1 MSKLPVVVGGSAL
14 AVYLWSRS
22 RNAPQGGLRPAS
34 VPGDWVWPLPA
45 WNGRAPM
52 ISDGFDSPRPGYPR
66 HGGVD
71 LMYPRLATDSYRP
84 GSSNGSKAFVMPDGT
99 KVLAAAD
106 GVVWSALRT
115 PQGFAVVIQHAKPY
129 ATFYTHLEQLFVAR
143 TARGSSNE
151 RVRAGQPIGI
161 VGASPLDAEHLKHL
175 HFELWNGGAKDK
187 LDPALAMRSWRV
199 VSEPTTT
206 LVARNA
212 SLTYRP
218 LGDRG
223 EPYPQWV
230 RDLKEKSGAYIIRD
244 RESHEIVYVGS
255 SQGSLYETLTRH
267 FQQWRRFKGFW
278 RGQYAEGHD
287 PGLTYDRNAVEVAVR
302 ITRRNDALDEES
314 RLIQRLRPR
323 DNILG
328 QPAEEAVPF

>member
-1 MSKLPVVVGGSAL
+1 MSKLPVLVGGSAL

-22 RNAPQGGLRPAS
+22 RNTTPAIARPTS

-45 WNGRAPM
+45 WNGRAPT
-52 ISDGFDSPRPGYPR
+52 ISDGFDSPRTGYPR

-71 LMYPRLATDSYRP
+71 LMYRRIPTDALRV
-84 GSSNGSKAFVMPDGT
+84 GSPNGSKAFVMPDGT
-99 KVLAAAD
+99 KALAAAD

-115 PQGFAVVIQHAKPY
+115 PQGFAVVIQHAQPF
-129 ATFYTHLEQLFVAR
+129 ATFYTHLEQLLVAE
-143 TARGSSNE
+143 TARGVSNQ

-175 HFELWNGGAKDK
+175 HFELWAGGAKDK
-187 LDPALAMRSWRV
+187 MDPALAMREWRV
-199 VSEPTTT
+199 VAEPPTA

-212 SLTYRP
+212 SLNYRP

-244 RESHEIVYVGS
+244 RETREIVYVGS

-267 FQQWRRFKGFW
+267 FQQ
-278 RGQYAEGHD
+278 
-287 PGLTYDRNAVEVAVR
+287 VR
-302 ITRRNDALDEES
+302 H
-314 RLIQRLRPR
+314 
-323 DNILG
+323 
-328 QPAEEAVPF
+328 EAKEIPMT